1 MALKNKLKK
10 IALLFL
16 LILIIRLVWFYFNC
30 GKDQVIPE
38 KEKTRSILLKNEGK
52 PLFIRAK
59 VWGIAGNHEQIVVSQ
74 SNNKLPDK
82 TKDYIFYTSEI
93 FYKVGKDNNV
103 IVYAAESS
111 ISEPVNPI
119 PNVTIKGLKTYDEIN
134 EYTTNYRK
142 YGLKRMSVYD

>member
-1 MALKNKLKK
+1 MKYIKK
-10 IALLFL
+10 IVLLFIVL
-16 LILIIRLVWFYFNC
+16 LTLGAIWFYFNW
-30 GKDQVIPE
+30 GKDEVITE
-38 KEKTRSILLKNEGK
+38 KEKTRSIRLGNEGT

-59 VWGIAGNHEQIVVSQ
+59 LWGIAGNHEQIVVSQ
-74 SNNKLPDK
+74 SNNKLLDK

-134 EYTTNYRK
+134 EYTTNYRR

>member
-1 MALKNKLKK
+1 MKK
-10 IALLFL
+10 IKKIVLLFIVL
-16 LILIIRLVWFYFNC
+16 LTLGAIWFYFNW
-30 GKDQVIPE
+30 GKDEVITE
-38 KEKTRSILLKNEGK
+38 KEKTRSIRLGNEGN

-59 VWGIAGNHEQIVVSQ
+59 VWGIAGNHVQIVVSQ

-93 FYKVGKDNNV
+93 FYKVGKDYNV
-103 IVYAAESS
+103 IVYATESS

-119 PNVTIKGLKTYDEIN
+119 PNVTIKGLKTHDEIN
-134 EYTTNYRK
+134 EYTTNYRR

>member
-1 MALKNKLKK
+1 MKYIKK
-10 IALLFL
+10 IGLLFIVL
-16 LILIIRLVWFYFNC
+16 LTLGAIWFYFNW
-30 GKDQVIPE
+30 GKDEVITE
-38 KEKTRSILLKNEGK
+38 KEKTRSIRLGNEGT

-82 TKDYIFYTSEI
+82 TNDYIFYTSEI

-134 EYTTNYRK
+134 EYTTNYRR

>member
-1 MALKNKLKK
+1 MKYIKK
-10 IALLFL
+10 IVLLFIVL
-16 LILIIRLVWFYFNC
+16 LTLGAIWFYFNW
-30 GKDQVIPE
+30 GKDEVITE
-38 KEKTRSILLKNEGK
+38 KEKTRSIRLGNDGK

-82 TKDYIFYTSEI
+82 TNDYIFYTSEI

-103 IVYAAESS
+103 IVFAAESS